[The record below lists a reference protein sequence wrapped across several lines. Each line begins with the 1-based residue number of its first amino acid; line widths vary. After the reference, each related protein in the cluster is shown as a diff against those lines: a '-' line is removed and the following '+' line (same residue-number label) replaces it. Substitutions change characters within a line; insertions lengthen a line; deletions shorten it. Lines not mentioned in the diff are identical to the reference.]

1 MKVTDPQVK
10 KDLHQRLR
18 RIEGQVRGVQRMI
31 EEERDCHEILQ
42 QLSAVR
48 SASYSASLNLVRS
61 YAKQCLTDPETN
73 VPVEEFIE
81 NVLSALGQVNKTTG

>member
-1 MKVTDPQVK
+1 MKVTDPKVK
-10 KDLHQRLR
+10 DDLLKRLR

-31 EEERDCHEILQ
+31 EDERDCHEILQ

-48 SASYSASLNLVRS
+48 SASYYTSVALVRS
-61 YAKQCLTDPETN
+61 YARQCLTNPEQE

-81 NVLSALGQVNKTTG
+81 NVLDALGQVNKSTG

>member
-1 MKVTDPQVK
+1 MRVTDPKVK
-10 KDLHQRLR
+10 DDLLKRLR

-48 SASYSASLNLVRS
+48 SASYYASVALVRS
-61 YAKQCLTDPETN
+61 YARQCLTDPETDI
-73 VPVEEFIE
+73 PTDEFIE
-81 NVLSALGQVNKTTG
+81 NVLEALGQVSKTTG